1 MATGQLWPPAFGL
14 WTGFLATSLPAG
26 QQLFL
31 ACEAGQADLSLAQPV
46 SPAWAANATAAT
58 ARSAMS
64 FFIRSIR

>member
-1 MATGQLWPPAFGL
+1 
-14 WTGFLATSLPAG
+14 
-26 QQLFL
+26 
-31 ACEAGQADLSLAQPV
+31 LAQPV